1 MKQITLL
8 LLLCTTTGL
17 LPAQNAIIKTFD
29 FSPSYDAGHKVLP
42 DGAGYVIFGNRRQN
56 AMDPQRDLFLLRVNA
71 AGEQTAYF
79 TYGNAT
85 SSEGSPEGMGL
96 CATTNGWVLASD
108 RKESTPGTPSK
119 AWVLKV
125 NTSGAVVWSVLV
137 SFPGLNSITMADVKP
152 VPGGGF
158 IASGYGFSGG
168 NRTMVALRVSE
179 DGVVEWSQKYSL
191 GSGIALF
198 VSPGGNTCFV
208 AGGNKIWK
216 IRTNTGTQVWE
227 RSLVLPAYGPAS
239 GAVSIDLQG
248 ITATSTGNFA
258 VAGQISNDDLLEYN
272 SAFYVAHWT
281 ETGEALWTRISHSAP
296 ITGFG
301 FNEAS
306 SIQYLTNSRE
316 LLVGGTADG
325 HLLITRFNLSG
336 QELKNVTLA
345 AAGEFFSPNVIKS
358 GGNYIATAGV
368 LTDGVNV
375 NTFFYRSAGN
385 ALELNSQSS
394 NDNNTQARRRAS
406 ATLYPNPVAGSQVT
420 LDFECHTPD
429 TQWVFR
435 LVDAQGRWVRD
446 ISSPVFEG
454 PNQLYIDVA
463 DLSAGLYWLE
473 APAAAWAPLLLV
485 KR

>member
-1 MKQITLL
+1 MKHLTLL
-8 LLLCTTTGL
+8 LALCATTGL
-17 LPAQNAIIKTFD
+17 LSAQTAVVKTFE

-42 DGAGYVIFGNRRQN
+42 DGTGYVIFGNRRQN
-56 AMDPQRDLFLLRVNA
+56 STDPQRDVFLLRVNA
-71 AGEQTAYF
+71 AGEQTALY
-79 TYGNAT
+79 TYGNAS

-96 CATTNGWVLASD
+96 CAAANGWVLATD

-119 AWVLKV
+119 AWILKV
-125 NTSGAVVWSVLV
+125 NTSGTVVWSVLV
-137 SFPGLNSITMADVKP
+137 SFPGLNSITMADVKQIP
-152 VPGGGF
+152 SGGF

-179 DGVVEWSQKYSL
+179 DGLLEWSQKYSL
-191 GSGIALF
+191 GSGIALM
-198 VSPGGNTCFV
+198 VSPGGNSCFV
-208 AGGNKIWK
+208 AGGSKIWK
-216 IRTNTGTQVWE
+216 IRTNNGALVWE
-227 RSLVLPAYGPAS
+227 RSLALPAYGPAS
-239 GAVSIDLQG
+239 GSVSIDLQG

-272 SAFYVAHWT
+272 SAYYVASWA
-281 ETGEALWTRISHSAP
+281 ESGEPLWSRISHSAP

-306 SIQYLTNSRE
+306 SIQYLSNARE

-336 QELKNVTLA
+336 QEVKNATITA
-345 AAGEFFSPNVIKS
+345 DGEFFSPNVIKN
-358 GGNYIATAGV
+358 GGNYVATAGV

-385 ALELNSQSS
+385 ALALNG
-394 NDNNTQARRRAS
+394 NIPGNNTQATRRAPAS
-406 ATLYPNPVAGSQVT
+406 LYPNPVAGSQIT
-420 LDFECHTPD
+420 LDFECETPD
-429 TQWVFR
+429 AEWVFR
-435 LVDAQGRWVRD
+435 LIDAQGRWVRD
-446 ISSPVFEG
+446 FSSPVFQG
-454 PNQLYIDVA
+454 PNQLRIDVA

-473 APAAAWAPLLLV
+473 APAANWPPLMLV